1 MLKKYQED
9 FLIHLIN
16 SEALKFGTFKLK
28 SGRISP
34 YFINIAI
41 AMNSGNKASNT
52 ANSYASEIVKGQVG
66 VDFDYIHGPAYK
78 GIPLSV
84 MISSKLWDVYS
95 VDKRW
100 GYDRK
105 EIKEYGDRTE
115 KDIIGDIR
123 DGDTVLI
130 VDDVITTG
138 KTKIDNWEM
147 LLSCQKNLQPKGIL
161 VAVDRQEIDESGR
174 PTSEILQEEG
184 LPVYSIL
191 TISNVFEYL
200 FGRSINGKTYVDEKM
215 KKCFDDYFK
224 KYGVKPE

>member
-1 MLKKYQED
+1 MKKYQED
-9 FLIHLIN
+9 FLIHLIR

-34 YFINIAI
+34 YFINIAK
-41 AMNSGNKASNT
+41 AMNTGSKASMT
-52 ANSYASEIVKGQVG
+52 ANSYASEIVNGHIG

-95 VDKRW
+95 LEKRW

-105 EIKEYGDRTE
+105 EIKEYGDNTE
-115 KDIIGDIR
+115 KELIGDIR

-138 KTKIDNWEM
+138 KTKIDNWKT
-147 LLSCQKNLQPKGIL
+147 LSFFKKDLKPKGIL

-174 PTSEILQEEG
+174 PTSEILEEEG

-191 TISNVFEYL
+191 KISDVFEYL
-200 FGRSINGKTYVDEKM
+200 FEISINGKTYVDEEI

-224 KYGVKPE
+224 KYGVKD